1 MARVRTNVIVEGL
14 SGKLGD
20 QLVFR
25 HLRDGR
31 TIVCAKPDFSRR
43 VLSKDQ
49 KAHHE
54 RFRAAAAYA
63 RQASINQPTYAKLAA
78 GTVKNAY
85 NLALG
90 DWFHPPVIHNIEK
103 REGKILVQASDDVY
117 VASLRVMI
125 VDGTGSVLEQ
135 GDAIQ
140 LEGDLWEYQPVA
152 EGRVVAEARDLAG
165 NVVRK
170 EMPDST

>member
-31 TIVCAKPDFSRR
+31 TIVCAKPDFSSR

-54 RFRAAAAYA
+54 RFRTAAAYA
-63 RQASINQPTYAKLAA
+63 RGASISQPIYAKLAA
-78 GTVKNAY
+78 GTIKNAY

-90 DWFHPPVIHNIEK
+90 DWFHPPVIHNIQK
-103 REGKILVQASDDVY
+103 REGKILVQASDDVC

-125 VDGTGSVLEQ
+125 VDGAGSVLEQ
-135 GDAIQ
+135 GNAVQ
-140 LEGDLWEYQPVA
+140 LEGDLWEYQPAA
-152 EGRVVAEARDLAG
+152 EGRVIAEARDLAG

-170 EMPDST
+170 EMGVGE

>member
-1 MARVRTNVIVEGL
+1 MARVKTNVIVDGL

-31 TIVCAKPDFSRR
+31 TIVCVKPDFSRR

-54 RFRAAAAYA
+54 RFRVAAAYA
-63 RQASINQPTYAKLAA
+63 RGASLGQPIYAKLAA
-78 GTVKNAY
+78 GTIKNAY

-90 DWFHPPVIHNIEK
+90 DWFHPPVIHSIK
-103 REGKILVQASDDVY
+103 KQDGKIFIQASDDVC
-117 VASLRVMI
+117 VASVRVQIM
-125 VDGTGSVLEQ
+125 DEAGTVLEQ
-135 GDAIQ
+135 GEAIP
-140 LEGDLWEYQPVA
+140 LSGDVWEYQTST
-152 EGRVVAEARDLAG
+152 EGKVVAEVRDLPG
-165 NVVRK
+165 NVVRSGMEEK
-170 EMPDST
+170 

>member
-1 MARVRTNVIVEGL
+1 MARTKTNVVVEGL
-14 SGKLGD
+14 SGKLGN

-31 TIVCAKPDFSRR
+31 TIVCSKPDFSRR
-43 VLSKDQ
+43 VLSNDQ

-54 RFRAAAAYA
+54 KFKAAAAYA
-63 RQASINQPTYAKLAA
+63 REASLSQPIYAKLAA
-78 GTVKNAY
+78 GTIKNAY

-90 DWFHPPVIHNIEK
+90 DWFHPPVIHEIEK
-103 REGKILVQASDDVY
+103 RDGKIFVQASDDVC

-125 VDGTGSVLEQ
+125 VDEAGCVLEQ
-135 GDAIQ
+135 GDAVQ
-140 LEGDLWEYQPVA
+140 LEGNLWEYQPAA
-152 EGRVVAEARDLAG
+152 EGKVMAEARDLAG

-170 EMPDST
+170 EMEVGE

>member
-31 TIVCAKPDFSRR
+31 TIVCAKPDFSGR

-63 RQASINQPTYAKLAA
+63 RGASVSQPIYAKLAE

-90 DWFHPPVIHNIEK
+90 DWFCPPVIHNIEK

-125 VDGTGSVLEQ
+125 TDGAGSVLEQ
-135 GDAIQ
+135 GDAVQ

-152 EGRVVAEARDLAG
+152 EGRVMAEARDLAG

-170 EMPDST
+170 EMGDGG

>member
-1 MARVRTNVIVEGL
+1 MARIRTNVIVEGL
-14 SGKLGD
+14 SGKLGN

-31 TIVCAKPDFSRR
+31 TIVCAKPDFSRS

-63 RQASINQPTYAKLAA
+63 REASISQPIYAKLAA
-78 GTVKNAY
+78 GTMKNAY

-90 DWFHPPVIHNIEK
+90 DWFHPPVIHNIQK
-103 REGKILVQASDDVY
+103 QEGKILVQASDDVC
-117 VASLRVMI
+117 VASLCVRI
-125 VDGTGSVLEQ
+125 VDEAGSVLEQ
-135 GDAIQ
+135 GDAVQ
-140 LEGDLWEYQPVA
+140 LEGDLWEYQPAA
-152 EGRVVAEARDLAG
+152 EGRVMAEARDLAG

-170 EMPDST
+170 EMEAGE